1 MRYGCYFSRNGKEM
15 IGMRSS
21 LTLIPLLVL
30 GGFIAIIAAIAAIII
45 TESNKK
51 KKQNELRL
59 KMLMANDT
67 KPSKNDDNSE
77 EKQ

>member
-1 MRYGCYFSRNGKEM
+1 MV
-15 IGMRSS
+15 GMRSS
-21 LTLIPLLVL
+21 LTLIPLLFL

-45 TESNKK
+45 TESTKK

-67 KPSKNDDNSE
+67 KPSQKDDNSE

>member
-1 MRYGCYFSRNGKEM
+1 M

-67 KPSKNDDNSE
+67 KPSQNADNSE

>member
-1 MRYGCYFSRNGKEM
+1 
-15 IGMRSS
+15 MRSP

-45 TESNKK
+45 TESTKK

-67 KPSKNDDNSE
+67 KPSQKDDNSE

>member
-1 MRYGCYFSRNGKEM
+1 
-15 IGMRSS
+15 MRSP
-21 LTLIPLLVL
+21 LTLIPLLFL

-45 TESNKK
+45 TESTKK

-67 KPSKNDDNSE
+67 KPSQNDYNSE

>member
-1 MRYGCYFSRNGKEM
+1 
-15 IGMRSS
+15 MRSS
-21 LTLIPLLVL
+21 LTLIPLLFL
-30 GGFIAIIAAIAAIII
+30 GGFIAIIAAVAAIII

-67 KPSKNDDNSE
+67 KPSQNADNSE

>member
-1 MRYGCYFSRNGKEM
+1 
-15 IGMRSS
+15 MRSS

-67 KPSKNDDNSE
+67 KPSQNADNSE

>member
-1 MRYGCYFSRNGKEM
+1 M

-45 TESNKK
+45 TESTKK

-59 KMLMANDT
+59 KMLMENET
-67 KPSKNDDNSE
+67 KPSQYDDNSE

>member
-1 MRYGCYFSRNGKEM
+1 MR
-15 IGMRSS
+15 IS
-21 LTLIPLLVL
+21 LTLISLLYL

-51 KKQNELRL
+51 KKQNELWL
-59 KMLMANDT
+59 KMLMVNYT
-67 KPSKNDDNSE
+67 KPSQNDDNSE

>member
-1 MRYGCYFSRNGKEM
+1 
-15 IGMRSS
+15 MRSP
-21 LTLIPLLVL
+21 LTLIPLLFL
-30 GGFIAIIAAIAAIII
+30 GGFIVIIAAIAAIII
-45 TESNKK
+45 TESTKK

-67 KPSKNDDNSE
+67 KPTQKDDNSE

>member
-1 MRYGCYFSRNGKEM
+1 M
-15 IGMRSS
+15 IGMRSP
-21 LTLIPLLVL
+21 LTLIPLLFL

-45 TESNKK
+45 TESTKK

-59 KMLMANDT
+59 KMLMTNDT
-67 KPSKNDDNSE
+67 KPSQNDDNSE

>member
-1 MRYGCYFSRNGKEM
+1 MR
-15 IGMRSS
+15 IS
-21 LTLIPLLVL
+21 LTLISLLYL
-30 GGFIAIIAAIAAIII
+30 GGFIAIIATIAAIII

-59 KMLMANDT
+59 KMLMVNYT
-67 KPSKNDDNSE
+67 KPSQNDDNSE

>member
-1 MRYGCYFSRNGKEM
+1 MR
-15 IGMRSS
+15 IS
-21 LTLIPLLVL
+21 LTLISLLYL

-59 KMLMANDT
+59 KMLMVNYT
-67 KPSKNDDNSE
+67 KPSQKNDNSE

>member
-1 MRYGCYFSRNGKEM
+1 M

-21 LTLIPLLVL
+21 LTLIPLLFL

-67 KPSKNDDNSE
+67 KPSQNADNSE

>member
-1 MRYGCYFSRNGKEM
+1 MV
-15 IGMRSS
+15 GMRIS
-21 LTLIPLLVL
+21 LTLISLLYL

-51 KKQNELRL
+51 KNQNELWL
-59 KMLMANDT
+59 KMLVANYT
-67 KPSKNDDNSE
+67 KPSQNDDNPE

>member
-1 MRYGCYFSRNGKEM
+1 
-15 IGMRSS
+15 MRSP
-21 LTLIPLLVL
+21 LTLIPLLFL

-45 TESNKK
+45 TESTKK

-67 KPSKNDDNSE
+67 KPSQNADNSE

>member
-1 MRYGCYFSRNGKEM
+1 MV
-15 IGMRSS
+15 GMRSS
-21 LTLIPLLVL
+21 LTLIPLLFL
-30 GGFIAIIAAIAAIII
+30 GGFIAIIAAITAIII

-59 KMLMANDT
+59 KLLMANDT
-67 KPSKNDDNSE
+67 KPSQNDDNSE

>member
-1 MRYGCYFSRNGKEM
+1 
-15 IGMRSS
+15 MRSP
-21 LTLIPLLVL
+21 LTLIPLLFL

-45 TESNKK
+45 TESTKK

>member
-1 MRYGCYFSRNGKEM
+1 
-15 IGMRSS
+15 MRSS
-21 LTLIPLLVL
+21 LTLIPLLFL

-45 TESNKK
+45 TESTKK

>member
-1 MRYGCYFSRNGKEM
+1 
-15 IGMRSS
+15 MRSP
-21 LTLIPLLVL
+21 LTLIPLLFL

-67 KPSKNDDNSE
+67 KPSQNADNSE

>member
-1 MRYGCYFSRNGKEM
+1 
-15 IGMRSS
+15 MRSS
-21 LTLIPLLVL
+21 LTLIPLLFL

-45 TESNKK
+45 TESTKK

-67 KPSKNDDNSE
+67 KPSQKDDNSE

>member
-1 MRYGCYFSRNGKEM
+1 MV
-15 IGMRSS
+15 GMRIS
-21 LTLIPLLVL
+21 LTLISLLYL

-51 KKQNELRL
+51 KKQNELWL
-59 KMLMANDT
+59 KMLMANYT
-67 KPSKNDDNSE
+67 KPSQKNDNPE

>member
-1 MRYGCYFSRNGKEM
+1 
-15 IGMRSS
+15 MRSS
-21 LTLIPLLVL
+21 LTLIPLLFL
-30 GGFIAIIAAIAAIII
+30 GGCIAIIAAIAAIII

-67 KPSKNDDNSE
+67 KPSQNADNSE

>member
-1 MRYGCYFSRNGKEM
+1 M
-15 IGMRSS
+15 IGMRSP
-21 LTLIPLLVL
+21 LTLIPMLFL
-30 GGFIAIIAAIAAIII
+30 GGFIVIIAAIAAIII
-45 TESNKK
+45 TESTKK

-67 KPSKNDDNSE
+67 KPSQNDDNSE

>member
-1 MRYGCYFSRNGKEM
+1 M
-15 IGMRSS
+15 IGMRSP
-21 LTLIPLLVL
+21 LTLIPLLFL
-30 GGFIAIIAAIAAIII
+30 GGFIVIIAAIAAIII
-45 TESNKK
+45 TESTKK

-67 KPSKNDDNSE
+67 KPSQKDDNSE

>member
-1 MRYGCYFSRNGKEM
+1 M

-45 TESNKK
+45 TESIKK

-67 KPSKNDDNSE
+67 KPSQKDDNSE

>member
-1 MRYGCYFSRNGKEM
+1 M
-15 IGMRSS
+15 IGMRSP

-30 GGFIAIIAAIAAIII
+30 GGFIVIIATIAAIII
-45 TESNKK
+45 TESTKK

-67 KPSKNDDNSE
+67 KPSQNDDNSE

>member
-1 MRYGCYFSRNGKEM
+1 
-15 IGMRSS
+15 MRSS
-21 LTLIPLLVL
+21 LTLIPLLFL

-51 KKQNELRL
+51 KKQNELWL
-59 KMLMANDT
+59 KMLMVNYT
-67 KPSKNDDNSE
+67 KPSQNDDNSE

>member
-1 MRYGCYFSRNGKEM
+1 MV
-15 IGMRSS
+15 GMRSS
-21 LTLIPLLVL
+21 LTLIPLLFL
-30 GGFIAIIAAIAAIII
+30 GGFIAIIAAITAIII

-67 KPSKNDDNSE
+67 KPSQNDDNSE

>member
-1 MRYGCYFSRNGKEM
+1 MV
-15 IGMRSS
+15 GMRSS
-21 LTLIPLLVL
+21 LTLIPLLFL
-30 GGFIAIIAAIAAIII
+30 GGFIAIIAAITAIII

-67 KPSKNDDNSE
+67 KPSQKDDNSE